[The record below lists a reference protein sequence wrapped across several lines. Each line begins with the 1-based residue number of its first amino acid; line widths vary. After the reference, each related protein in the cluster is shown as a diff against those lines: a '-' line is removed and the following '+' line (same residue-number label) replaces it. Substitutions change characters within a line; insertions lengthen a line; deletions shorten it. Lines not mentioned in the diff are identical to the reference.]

1 MMHRMWDKEPLI
13 PTSYTPRYKQI
24 LKSPPQIF
32 CKDIFKHL
40 LAPLVPSPKCP
51 PFKTVELVPPTVS
64 FCGLILLFYNF
75 KSAKADL
82 STAILALTLFVVL
95 VPLVTWLLCL
105 AAKATL
111 SFLKVFS
118 VVTSSLL
125 GTLLTLL
132 VPIMIS
138 HENAFK
144 SHVPFLVALAI
155 FGGLA
160 TARVCLVI
168 IVSLPVPVMRLI
180 VGTVVALTNLFFM
193 LYLHFAFMHPTFKY
207 GIGAYKSNF

>member
-1 MMHRMWDKEPLI
+1 MWDKEPLI
-13 PTSYTPRYKQI
+13 PTSYTPRCKQM
-24 LKSPPQIF
+24 LKAPPQIF
-32 CKDIFKHL
+32 CKDL
-40 LAPLVPSPKCP
+40 LKYLLVPLVPSPKCT
-51 PFKTVELVPPTVS
+51 PFKPVELVPPGVAFT
-64 FCGLILLFYNF
+64 GLILLVYNF
-75 KSAKADL
+75 KSAKSDL
-82 STAILALTLFVVL
+82 FTALLALTLYSIL
-95 VPLVTWLLCL
+95 APLFTWLLCL
-105 AAKATL
+105 AGKATL
-111 SFLKVFS
+111 PFIKIFS

-132 VPIMIS
+132 VPIVIS

-144 SHVPFLVALAI
+144 SHVPFLVALTI

-180 VGTVVALTNLFFM
+180 VGTLVALGNLFFM